1 MFGTDGIRSKANNA
15 PMLPDIVLRLGQAAA
30 VYFGKDQNFK
40 TGRVIVG
47 KDTRLSGYMF
57 EHAITAGLLSMGKE
71 VFLLGPVPTPSLAF
85 LTKTMRADF
94 GIMITASHNP
104 YYDNGIKIFD
114 SNGFKLTHS
123 KELEIESLVNKDLSS
138 SLCLSN
144 KIGRA
149 VRLRGVEGR
158 YLQHAKSILP
168 SNIDLSD
175 LRIVV
180 DCANGASYKLAPE
193 ILYELRAKE
202 IIKLGIEPNGTNIN
216 DNCGSTCINNTISK
230 VLQVGADLGISFDG
244 DADRLIMVDEKGN
257 VVDGDSILGIVASY
271 WKETGILKGSAVV
284 GTITSNMGLELYL
297 KSLGIDF
304 MRVNVGDKNIIESL
318 RKNNLTLGG
327 ESSGHTVILDYNTNS
342 DGILACLEILK
353 IMIVKGVPLSVL
365 NESIK
370 KVPQIVTNIEVP
382 YNILEDESVKKYIN
396 ESIKSNKDKNRIVV
410 RKSGT
415 ENKIRLL
422 VEGESKSYVQFLS
435 DEISFY
441 LKNYI
446 AQLDK

>member
-1 MFGTDGIRSKANNA
+1 MFGTDGIRGKANKN
-15 PMLPDIVLRLGQAAA
+15 PMLPDIVLKLGQAAA
-30 VYFGKDQNFK
+30 VYFGKNEHFK

-57 EHAITAGLLSMGKE
+57 EHAITSGLLSMGKE
-71 VFLLGPVPTPSLAF
+71 VFLLGPVPTPSLCF

-114 SNGFKLTHS
+114 SNGFKLNHS
-123 KELEIESLVNKDLSS
+123 KELEIEKLVSDELSS
-138 SLCLSN
+138 NLCFAD

-149 VRLRGVEGR
+149 FRLRGVEGR
-158 YLQHAKSILP
+158 YLQHAKSLFP
-168 SNIDLSD
+168 SDIDLSG
-175 LRIVV
+175 LKIVV
-180 DCANGASYKLAPE
+180 DCANGASYKIAPE
-193 ILYELRAKE
+193 IFYELRAKE
-202 IIKLGIEPNGTNIN
+202 IIPLGINPNGININ
-216 DNCGSTCINNTISK
+216 DNCGSTCIENAVSK

-244 DADRLIMVDEKGN
+244 DADRLIMIDEKGN
-257 VVDGDSILGIVASY
+257 VVDGDSILGIIANY
-271 WKETGILKGSAVV
+271 WNERGILKGSSVV
-284 GTITSNMGLELYL
+284 GTITSNMGLEMYL
-297 KSLGIDF
+297 NSRGIDF
-304 MRVNVGDKNIIESL
+304 IRVNVGDKNIIECL
-318 RKNNLTLGG
+318 RKNNLNLGG
-327 ESSGHTVILDYNTNS
+327 ECSGHTVLLDYNTNS
-342 DGILACLEILK
+342 DGILTCLEILK
-353 IMIVKGVPLSVL
+353 IMITKGVPLSAL

-370 KVPQIVTNIEVP
+370 KIPQIVRSIDVP
-382 YNILEDESVKKYIN
+382 YNILEDNGVAKYIN
-396 ESIKSNKDKNRIVV
+396 DAITSNKDKNRIVV

-415 ENKIRLL
+415 ENKIRVL